1 MTGLRLG
8 HIIADKELIATM
20 RRVNEAVAFTVN
32 SMVQRS
38 GIYAIEHR
46 KEIQAGLYK
55 EYYERGKYIYERAG
69 SIKNMRCNKPEGTF
83 YVFVNIKDTGLTS
96 EEIWERILDEAH
108 VLVLPGSGFGEA
120 GEGFIRIAATVGIE
134 TLKEAFDRIEKMSVF
149 K

>member
-1 MTGLRLG
+1 MSS
-8 HIIADKELIATM
+8 IIIPI
-20 RRVNEAVAFTVN
+20 N
-32 SMVQRS
+32 
-38 GIYAIEHR
+38 IYAIEHR

-69 SIKNMRCNKPEGTF
+69 SIKNVRCNKPEGTF